1 MRRIASLAGGV
12 AAQLASGGDATA
24 ALPCEQMR
32 CGGPTTVI
40 GVREGV
46 LWLVDSRARPFVI
59 PMAHAGLRARYLAAH
74 GDFPAARAVAEKGTG
89 LHALPLRLMP
99 LVFRFSGQQVL
110 SELILLNIGPE

>member
-1 MRRIASLAGGV
+1 
-12 AAQLASGGDATA
+12 
-24 ALPCEQMR
+24 MR

-74 GDFPAARAVAEKGTG
+74 GDFPAARAVAEKGVC
-89 LHALPLRLMP
+89 LHM
-99 LVFRFSGQQVL
+99 L
-110 SELILLNIGPE
+110 SLCP